1 MQGIKDLL
9 LDLGAKTT
17 DAPIDVAVNTADSP
31 KDGLF
36 YLTVTGT
43 SAEHGDDGQ
52 VGRGNRANGLITP
65 YRPMTLEAA
74 AGKNPV
80 SHVGKTYNVAAREI
94 VQRVVKEHPDLTQV
108 YCYIVSQIGAPITEP
123 QAVNIE
129 LYGDCD
135 VNKVRKSVQSI
146 SSEVV
151 QKLPK
156 VWEGFVKRQYQLW

>member
-9 LDLGAKTT
+9 LDLASKTT
-17 DAPIDVAVNTADSP
+17 DLEVTVDVNSADAPDE
-31 KDGLF
+31 GLY

-94 VQRVVKEHPDLTQV
+94 VERVIKEHPDLDQV
-108 YCYIVSQIGAPITEP
+108 YCYLVSQIGAPITEP
-123 QAVNIE
+123 RAVNIE
-129 LYGDCD
+129 CYGNYDL
-135 VNKVRKSVQSI
+135 KAIQGAI
-146 SSEVV
+146 SSIAEEVIM
-151 QKLPK
+151 KLPI
-156 VWEGFVKRQYQLW
+156 VWKGFVKRKYQLW